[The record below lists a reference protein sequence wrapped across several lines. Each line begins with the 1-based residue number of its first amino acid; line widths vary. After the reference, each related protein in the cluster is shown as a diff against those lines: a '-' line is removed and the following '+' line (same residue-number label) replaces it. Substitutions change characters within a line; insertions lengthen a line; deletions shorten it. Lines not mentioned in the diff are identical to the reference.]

1 MNRLDLYKGLLK
13 NILVKYSGLS
23 SETDDYEDI
32 NDYLDNDNI
41 EQALSL
47 LNSTATLKQGLSP
60 LLLSI
65 KKYLDDGSIV
75 LSDIITNMGKIKT
88 FLHHS
93 DSKYSRPLSFFSN
106 NLNIVETSTLYLSN
120 SETYSLECLILLESI
135 LLDNNKQK
143 SLLKDLCNRE
153 NGHTYIVQMNKARL
167 GLDKN
172 DAKNFDNLY
181 AYALASSMNQKK
193 AIMIPEVLQFSWDTA
208 PVLTVFEYN
217 KNITYQE
224 YYDIYDVFN
233 DWLHATDILTAF
245 IKMYQITE
253 YMIYRSQMA
262 EIVNRANI
270 KQSFLRET
278 KSLSSK
284 FTKSERDTIIKIFP
298 KLFNQFSLDS
308 NEVRNSWSFVD
319 KYYGMTQSGNHYL
332 DTTNSQQDIDKGVAR
347 FIYDTRCAIV
357 HNKESEFHIL
367 YNNYEEYQSIV
378 PLMKSINNI
387 MAKKILTIL
396 NTDSPIIHY
405 QHKKLDLY

>member
-1 MNRLDLYKGLLK
+1 M
-13 NILVKYSGLS
+13 
-23 SETDDYEDI
+23 
-32 NDYLDNDNI
+32 
-41 EQALSL
+41 
-47 LNSTATLKQGLSP
+47 
-60 LLLSI
+60 
-65 KKYLDDGSIV
+65 
-75 LSDIITNMGKIKT
+75 
-88 FLHHS
+88 
-93 DSKYSRPLSFFSN
+93 
-106 NLNIVETSTLYLSN
+106 
-120 SETYSLECLILLESI
+120 
-135 LLDNNKQK
+135 
-143 SLLKDLCNRE
+143 CNRE
-153 NGHTYIVQMNKARL
+153 KGHTYIVQMNKARL
-167 GLDKN
+167 GLDKSDDN
-172 DAKNFDNLY
+172 NFDNLY

-193 AIMIPEVLQFSWDTA
+193 AIRIPAGLQFSWDTA
-208 PVLTVFEYN
+208 PVLTVFNYN

-245 IKMYQITE
+245 IKMYQISE

-284 FTKSERDTIIKIFP
+284 FIKSERDTIIKIFP
-298 KLFNQFSLDS
+298 KLFNQFTLDS
-308 NEVRNSWSFVD
+308 NEVSNSWGFVD
-319 KYYGMTQSGNHYL
+319 SYFGTTKQGNHYL
-332 DTTNSQQDIDKGVAR
+332 DLTQTQPDIDTGVAR

-387 MAKKILTIL
+387 MAKKILAIL
-396 NTDSPIIHY
+396 NTNSPIIHY